1 VDEPLRHED
10 TELKTINNI
19 TETADTEVDEPLR
32 HEDTELKTI
41 NITETEA
48 TKMDESPRNK
58 DTELEAINKV
68 TERVIGCAIEVHR
81 VLRCG
86 LFEAIYRSAL
96 AIEFD
101 SAGLTYRREAR
112 LPALY
117 KGRLLGQYYV
127 DFIVADLVIV
137 EIKSVEKLNPIFETQ
152 VLTYIR
158 LAEKRVGL
166 LINFNSRLVRDG
178 IKRLI
183 V

>member
-1 VDEPLRHED
+1 MDEPLRH
-10 TELKTINNI
+10 
-19 TETADTEVDEPLR
+19 
-32 HEDTELKTI
+32 
-41 NITETEA
+41 
-48 TKMDESPRNK
+48 K

-68 TERVIGCAIEVHR
+68 TERIIGCAIEVHR

-101 SAGLTYRREAR
+101 SAGLTYQREAR

-117 KGRLLGQYYV
+117 KGRLC
-127 DFIVADLVIV
+127 
-137 EIKSVEKLNPIFETQ
+137 
-152 VLTYIR
+152 
-158 LAEKRVGL
+158 L

-178 IKRLI
+178 IKRFI